1 MNQRIDKVW
10 NDAACQTEGLRWLS
24 VNDCDFSAGLPL
36 GLSKLPGGVEVTF
49 RHCKLGPFTPEALQG
64 EGKLTLRFQYCEGGD
79 FHALREH
86 AIVHGLGRCELE
98 VFQEDAYERDKSWQ
112 TVYSLGPDFVGDE
125 DLRHM
130 GFGLR
135 RYGHRALKAPATPAH
150 LELMRWSRKPI
161 RTQALEYLEAHWPNP
176 IEQRPDKAAFY
187 LMGKPTYHALGDL
200 KEAMAAAGF
209 RVVTKPDKATH
220 ALLLDQPKDKL
231 QMALDAG
238 LPIALEQHLKPHL
251 EAAAEPALE
260 LSAHQGENL
269 AEMLLNADMAVVA
282 SALELLRSVELSAE
296 VLTNLVL
303 VMMFCED
310 KKLKKAAR
318 LHVLGH
324 APEAVVNRFQAD
336 RRNYGSLT
344 DGKKLLKLAKEM
356 EGLGL
361 DGAQFSRGIVTMIC
375 VHGRNG
381 YMSDEVLTAAL
392 HWPQNNAQVF
402 KQLASAAEVY
412 LPPLKGAFPAGLSD
426 LASCT
431 RLRVQGRHKSADNVD
446 ELARMP
452 KLHTLE
458 YWCMPARLDLLAPL
472 QDTLRGF
479 EFRGQASQLT
489 TAEELGRFRKLEVLS
504 MGNTQATDL
513 SPLAGLP
520 LRRLAINEVPVT
532 DLGFLETLG
541 GLDHLNLQRV
551 PATDFSPLRALTNL
565 GAGLDLGFCKMTDLS
580 LLEGMQ
586 SLRSLSF
593 WGQSLDLAQLPVLA
607 SLESLNMPHCRV
619 EDLLPLTRQPKLRS
633 ISATRLAATPEAVAA
648 FRAAAGHIHLHV

>member
-1 MNQRIDKVW
+1 M
-10 NDAACQTEGLRWLS
+10 
-24 VNDCDFSAGLPL
+24 
-36 GLSKLPGGVEVTF
+36 
-49 RHCKLGPFTPEALQG
+49 
-64 EGKLTLRFQYCEGGD
+64 
-79 FHALREH
+79 
-86 AIVHGLGRCELE
+86 
-98 VFQEDAYERDKSWQ
+98 
-112 TVYSLGPDFVGDE
+112 
-125 DLRHM
+125 
-130 GFGLR
+130 
-135 RYGHRALKAPATPAH
+135 
-150 LELMRWSRKPI
+150 
-161 RTQALEYLEAHWPNP
+161 
-176 IEQRPDKAAFY
+176 
-187 LMGKPTYHALGDL
+187 
-200 KEAMAAAGF
+200 
-209 RVVTKPDKATH
+209 
-220 ALLLDQPKDKL
+220 
-231 QMALDAG
+231 
-238 LPIALEQHLKPHL
+238 
-251 EAAAEPALE
+251 
-260 LSAHQGENL
+260 
-269 AEMLLNADMAVVA
+269 
-282 SALELLRSVELSAE
+282 
-296 VLTNLVL
+296 
-303 VMMFCED
+303 
-310 KKLKKAAR
+310 
-318 LHVLGH
+318 
-324 APEAVVNRFQAD
+324 
-336 RRNYGSLT
+336 
-344 DGKKLLKLAKEM
+344 
-356 EGLGL
+356 
-361 DGAQFSRGIVTMIC
+361 
-375 VHGRNG
+375 
-381 YMSDEVLTAAL
+381 LTAAL

-402 KQLASAAEVY
+402 KQLAFAAEVY

-532 DLGFLETLG
+532 DLGFLETLR

-565 GAGLDLGFCKMTDLS
+565 GSGLDLGFCKMTDLS

-593 WGQSLDLAQLPVLA
+593 WGQSLDLASLPVLA